1 MSVPNQIPYNIYT
14 ANGLTTVFTYQFYII
29 SASDLEVSINGSV
42 VASGYTVS
50 GVGNKDGGDITFLT
64 PPANGSVVML
74 ERVVP
79 TYRLTDYQDNGDLL
93 ADTVNKDFD
102 RIWMAIQRA
111 FIDLGLTLNRPLLG
125 GPFNALNY
133 RIINLGDPVS
143 DYDAVNKRF
152 VTSAIADNSSAWRAA
167 DAVLERKIDSNYSR
181 SLRVPESSVP
191 ALPNSLARRNSVFG
205 WDSNGYPIPVFG
217 MTDTA
222 DLAVKLAS
230 HENGLGGDLV
240 GTPQGGTVNDLANSV
255 YQTSVSRITD
265 HGIGFANWPQG
276 KAVKFNNNLYVG
288 YNYATAHGSVV
299 QDAMVISSHNGL
311 DWTAPVMIAQ
321 HNSTE
326 SASAWSLGYNAA
338 ANKLI
343 ALVRFRAGG
352 GDTSAMRYEAYES
365 SNSGVS
371 WSKVADINIKST
383 TGYDAVELHG
393 FCLDSQGRYI
403 TGYHS
408 IDGELG
414 YLAINTDNYSFQ
426 RIVLMN
432 AADNFNGT
440 LIQCELNFLYSS
452 GRNEILV
459 TARSQDISKGYPKAW
474 VIDATT
480 LAVKRGPTTT
490 PFAQSVNPVSPVY
503 SPDFSEV
510 WFVYANRYD
519 ATNVSSQQA
528 GIWVSRTSL
537 NDAFDLIFSSAKTYM
552 LCQASGAL
560 STSAAVAGAQHAC
573 LFGNRIVIP
582 FAARVEHNSDRSDVF
597 VATVDMDADRTRLGA
612 ARYNPVNT
620 MASTANQKVEQRY
633 YSVGPYQA
641 RIRFNGLNL
650 VNDTGESFDFGFSN
664 YNNGYRN
671 FKFFTGSATPTL
683 HIASAKTVDG
693 SPKIDLNASSQFYG
707 TDHHLRPGA
716 RLRINSSIGRPGPSV
731 LYYDQNLGMIMVGST
746 AVGAS
751 PLALVGN
758 AVTTAFTYRNIG
770 GVSAGHG
777 FRNADDTAATQTL
790 VRGSGSSGFA
800 VDISGIANAMS
811 ISPTSGNVSFVGQVS
826 APAFNPTSDR
836 TLKSNIGDINPVLIT
851 VAKAVKPQQYTLN
864 GDSEQRIRT
873 GFIAQDIIAEMEA
886 NGLDWR
892 DYSLV
897 VENTVVQETDSG
909 LTTSTYYSVDYMQLL
924 MLRSL

>member
-102 RIWMAIQRA
+102 HIWMAIQRA

-480 LAVKRGPTTT
+480 T

-683 HIASAKTVDG
+683 YIASAKTVDG

>member
-29 SASDLEVSINGSV
+29 SASDLEVSINGAV

-64 PPANGSVVML
+64 PPANGAVVML

-276 KAVKFNNNLYVG
+276 KAVTFNNNLYVG

-311 DWTAPVMIAQ
+311 DWAAPVMIAQ

-343 ALVRFRAGG
+343 ALVRFRTGG
-352 GDTSAMRYEAYES
+352 GDTSPMRYEAYES
-365 SNSGVS
+365 TNSGVT
-371 WSKVADINIKST
+371 WYKAADINIKST

-393 FCLDSQGRYI
+393 FCLDAQGRYI

-414 YLAINTDNYSFQ
+414 YLAINTDDYTFQ
-426 RIVLMN
+426 RIVLMR

-452 GRNEILV
+452 GLQEILI

-474 VIDATT
+474 VIDANT
-480 LAVKRGPTTT
+480 LAVKRGPTAT
-490 PFAQSVNPVSPVY
+490 PFAQSLNPVTAVY
-503 SPDFSEV
+503 SPDFNEV
-510 WFVYANRYD
+510 WFIYANRYD
-519 ATNVSSQQA
+519 STNISAQQA
-528 GIWVSRTSL
+528 GMWVSRTSTT
-537 NDAFDLIFSSAKTYM
+537 DAFNLNFASAKTNM

-597 VATVDMDADRTRLGA
+597 VVTVDMDADRSKVGA

-650 VNDTGESFDFGFSN
+650 VNDTGESFDLGFSN

-671 FKFFTGSATPTL
+671 FRFFTGSATPTL
-683 HIASAKTVDG
+683 YIASAKTVDG

-716 RLRINSSIGRPGPSV
+716 RLRINSSIDNPGPSV
-731 LYYDQNLGMIMVGST
+731 LYYDPNLGLIMVGST
-746 AVGAS
+746 AAGAS

-758 AVTTAFTYRNIG
+758 GVTTAFTYRNIG

-811 ISPTSGNVSFVGQVS
+811 ISPTSGNVSFVGPVS

-836 TLKSNIGDINPVLIT
+836 TLKSNIGDINPILIT